1 MARRSAAQAQP
12 AVPPATGNR
21 VVIRDF
27 PGLLANI
34 DPHDQPTGGARVQ
47 VNASIE
53 RPGELRARRGYRPL
67 TFDDIPA

>member
-1 MARRSAAQAQP
+1 MARRSAATQP
-12 AVPPATGNR
+12 QVAPASTNK
-21 VVIRDF
+21 VIIRDF

-34 DPHDQPTGGARVQ
+34 DPHDQPPGGAQVQ

-53 RPGELRARRGYRPL
+53 RPGEMRARRGYRPL